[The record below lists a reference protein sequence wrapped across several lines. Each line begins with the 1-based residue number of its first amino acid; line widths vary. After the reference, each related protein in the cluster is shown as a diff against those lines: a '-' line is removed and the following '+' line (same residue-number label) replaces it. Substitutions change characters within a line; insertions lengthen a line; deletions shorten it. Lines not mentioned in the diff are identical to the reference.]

1 MTTKLSGLL
10 KQVNAAAKEIATAI
24 QGVDGQIAEL
34 QAERQRIGDAPVS
47 KADFLAAVARTLDAK
62 EGGFGANKARHFA
75 TLDFSFFAVERGF
88 HGVNFLLEDATT
100 RAEITERGLY
110 WYLKPAIWARMEE
123 IADGLALPAD
133 AMPPEQRRNRIAA
146 IDDEIAKLR
155 AQRNEMAE
163 QLHAAGLIS

>member
-10 KQVNAAAKEIATAI
+10 KQVNAAAKEIGAAI

-34 QAERQRIGDAPVS
+34 QAERQRIGDSPVS
-47 KADFLAAVARTLDAK
+47 KADFLAAVASALDAK
-62 EGGFGANKARHFA
+62 AGGFGAIKARHFA
-75 TLDFSFFAVERGF
+75 AQDFSFFAVERGF
-88 HGVNFLLEDATT
+88 PGVNFLLEDATT

-110 WYLKPAIWARMEE
+110 WYLKPAILARMEE
-123 IADGLALPAD
+123 IADGLDLPAD
-133 AMPPEQRRNRIAA
+133 AMPPEQRRARIAA

-163 QLHAAGLIS
+163 QLHSAGLI